1 MTAAKHE
8 RLETK
13 IGKLKEEI
21 GRLEKLEVEMLAEP
35 DQQVSLTDPDSR
47 SMATSGKGTAMVG
60 YNVQCAV
67 DAKHHLIVEH
77 EVTNVGSDRSQL
89 FEMASRTKETLEV
102 EALEV
107 VCDRG
112 YWRGEEIKACDE
124 AGITT
129 LSTEAADVGQSGQG
143 TVWEARLSLH
153 CGR

>member
-1 MTAAKHE
+1 
-8 RLETK
+8 
-13 IGKLKEEI
+13 
-21 GRLEKLEVEMLAEP
+21 
-35 DQQVSLTDPDSR
+35 
-47 SMATSGKGTAMVG
+47 MVG

-112 YWRGEEIKACDE
+112 YWRGEEIK
-124 AGITT
+124 G
-129 LSTEAADVGQSGQG
+129 V
-143 TVWEARLSLH
+143 
-153 CGR
+153 